1 MTNEKIIRLA
11 GWGTKT
17 DVNVENNC
25 AYYFEKS
32 FLLEH
37 LMYPLKFEPVL
48 KQTLWGGDKI
58 IPFKHLNENLTNVG
72 ESWEVSAVEGSESV
86 VANGADKGLTLPE
99 MVRKYRE
106 ELVGEANYAR
116 FGNQFPLLVKFID
129 ARQKLSIQ
137 VHPDDELAKKRHN
150 SFGKNEMWYV
160 VSADEGATLISGF
173 SRQITPKEYKE
184 RVHDGTF
191 DEVLQTCAIQPG
203 DVFYVPAGR
212 VHGIGAGAFVVEVQ
226 QSSDVTYR
234 IYDYN
239 RKDKNGKLRDLHIS
253 QAMDAINFSDVQD
266 DFRTEYETVIN
277 EPVEILTTPYFSV
290 SLYDMTEEITCDY
303 SELDSFVIF
312 VCVEGSCRMVD
323 DAENEV
329 TICAG
334 ETVLFPAVTQSVS
347 IIPEGKVKLLEAYV

>member
-1 MTNEKIIRLA
+1 
-11 GWGTKT
+11 
-17 DVNVENNC
+17 
-25 AYYFEKS
+25 
-32 FLLEH
+32 
-37 LMYPLKFEPVL
+37 MYPLKFEPVL

-58 IPFKHLNENLTNVG
+58 IPFKHLNENLSNVG

-312 VCVEGSCRMVD
+312 VCVEGSCRMID